1 MLIVQHRIRNVVAGA
16 TIANEWWF
24 RRMLRWS
31 WPYSRHWSKH
41 SGSNSAHTFLLQLSY
56 RSTTTCSGSYDSQ
69 YLCTLSSSIIQSSLV
84 TLRSEKT
91 SHGWCRSTIG
101 TPHSHHQRTRPL
113 ATDSYMYSLKH
124 ANAIYLG
131 LHFAMRQ
138 LSVKQRIT
146 PRVWTPSSA
155 INSSFRGLP
164 CPLRSTYSLLP
175 RAPFSVGPWLRTH

>member
-1 MLIVQHRIRNVVAGA
+1 
-16 TIANEWWF
+16 
-24 RRMLRWS
+24 MLRWS
-31 WPYSRHWSKH
+31 WPYSRHWLKH

-69 YLCTLSSSIIQSSLV
+69 YLRALSSSIIQSSLV

-113 ATDSYMYSLKH
+113 ATDSYIYSLKH
-124 ANAIYLG
+124 ANATYLG
-131 LHFAMRQ
+131 PHFAMRQ

-146 PRVWTPSSA
+146 PECGRHAVQSTVASEVCLVPCGLLTHFFHVRPSA
-155 INSSFRGLP
+155 PAPGLGRIE
-164 CPLRSTYSLLP
+164 LFWALLLLELP
-175 RAPFSVGPWLRTH
+175 TGHFSGKL